1 MMKMMKIKFLLLIV
15 VIMTFSI
22 FCGYHLRGTGSS
34 LPSYIQKIYIPEFEN
49 KTSRMELGKIIT
61 EEIISAF
68 VSRGNFALAKAEEN
82 ADAVLRGKIVS
93 FSVVPVSIEETG
105 STRYKVRVR
114 VKVELVDLRENKVLY
129 KNPSFYY
136 EDEYDTI
143 EGGDFLSMETETI
156 RKIAEE
162 MSVSLINTILE
173 GF

>member
-1 MMKMMKIKFLLLIV
+1 MMKAMKIKFVLLII
-15 VIMTFSI
+15 VIMIFSL

-34 LPSYIQKIYIPEFEN
+34 LPVYIQKIYIPEFKN
-49 KTSRMELGKIIT
+49 KTSRIELGKIIT
-61 EEIISAF
+61 EEVISAF
-68 VSRGNFALAKAEEN
+68 VSRGNFILSKSEED
-82 ADAVLRGKIVS
+82 ADAVLRGEIVS

-105 STRYKVRVR
+105 STRYKVKVR
-114 VKVELVDLRENKVLY
+114 VKMELIDLKENKVLY

-156 RKIAEE
+156 KKIAEE